1 VEISGVTVARASLHN
16 WDEIARLDLRIGDRV
31 VVERAGDVIPDVV
44 KVLTDRRNGTERPV
58 PPPQACPECAA
69 PVRKAADAVVPRCIN
84 PQCPAQTIQR
94 LRHFVSR
101 GAMDIDGLGEKQLAQ
116 LIASGRIEDVADL
129 YRLGSDDLFALE
141 RMGEVLA
148 AKLLQAIDA
157 SRTRP
162 LSRFLFALGIRHVGE
177 HTAKLLAKRFSSLDE
192 LAKADR
198 EQLKQIHEVGDKVAD
213 AVVDFFADPANLL
226 LLDKLQQLGVRP
238 TPEATVQ
245 QGGALAGLTLVITGT
260 LTRLGRSEAELLV
273 ERCGGRAAGSVS
285 KKTDYLVA
293 GSNAGSKL
301 ERARALGIKVID
313 EEQFLQMVGGGGHP

>member
-1 VEISGVTVARASLHN
+1 
-16 WDEIARLDLRIGDRV
+16 
-31 VVERAGDVIPDVV
+31 
-44 KVLTDRRNGTERPV
+44 
-58 PPPQACPECAA
+58 
-69 PVRKAADAVVPRCIN
+69 
-84 PQCPAQTIQR
+84 
-94 LRHFVSR
+94 
-101 GAMDIDGLGEKQLAQ
+101 
-116 LIASGRIEDVADL
+116 
-129 YRLGSDDLFALE
+129 
-141 RMGEVLA
+141 
-148 AKLLQAIDA
+148 
-157 SRTRP
+157 
-162 LSRFLFALGIRHVGE
+162 
-177 HTAKLLAKRFSSLDE
+177 
-192 LAKADR
+192 
-198 EQLKQIHEVGDKVAD
+198 
-213 AVVDFFADPANLL
+213 VVDFFADPANLL

>member
-1 VEISGVTVARASLHN
+1 
-16 WDEIARLDLRIGDRV
+16 
-31 VVERAGDVIPDVV
+31 
-44 KVLTDRRNGTERPV
+44 
-58 PPPQACPECAA
+58 
-69 PVRKAADAVVPRCIN
+69 
-84 PQCPAQTIQR
+84 
-94 LRHFVSR
+94 
-101 GAMDIDGLGEKQLAQ
+101 MDIEGLGEKQLAQ

-129 YRLGSDDLFALE
+129 YRLGSDDLFAME

-162 LSRFLFALGIRHVGE
+162 LSRFLFAMGIRHVGE
-177 HTAKLLAKRFSSLDE
+177 HTAKLLAKRFPSLDE
-192 LAKADR
+192 LAEADR

-226 LLDKLQQLGVRP
+226 LLGKLQELRVRP

-245 QGGALAGLTLVITGT
+245 QAGPLAGLTLVITGT
-260 LTRLGRSEAELLV
+260 LTRMGRSEAETLV
-273 ERCGGRAAGSVS
+273 ERYGGRAAGSVS

-313 EEQFLQMVGGGGHP
+313 EEQFLRMVGGGGPP